1 MSVELKKTNPSCLNI
16 DLIDLNSC
24 IGNSL
29 SAINKTFVNL
39 QSAEYQMVDFFKN
52 IKTNLTTF
60 QSISTKMLVTG
71 LNIQTI
77 NDVYK
82 SPYTTVKYLSSE
94 WNKKEFSVYYPV
106 LTDIILYY
114 SNITT
119 YNNLI
124 STWFKT
130 NFLSKNFA
138 KNQIV
143 NVFVSLTYIN
153 YFDFVFRGTYLE
165 NCTPTN
171 HSNNTISCNGCGGDS
186 RNGSCNIT
194 GRMCRNA
201 YEYCNRNYTQDVDT
215 YTCQGYVRQTY
226 IYDTEHTPK
235 FYSPGSTGR
244 LSINYELNDLED
256 KFLTRII
263 KLKFKNNSDILNWEL
278 I

>member
-24 IGNSL
+24 IGDSL

-39 QSAEYQMVDFFKN
+39 QSAEYQMVDSLKN
-52 IKTNLTTF
+52 VNTNLTAF
-60 QSISTKMLVTG
+60 QSISSKLLITA

-77 NDVYK
+77 NNVFK
-82 SPYTTVKYLSSE
+82 SPYTTVQYLSSE

-106 LTDIILYY
+106 LTDIVLYY
-114 SNITT
+114 SNTTT
-119 YNNLI
+119 YTNLI

-138 KNQIV
+138 KNQNV
-143 NVFVSLTYIN
+143 NVFVSLTYVN
-153 YFDFVFRGTYLE
+153 KFDFIFKGTYLE

-171 HSNNTISCNGCGGDS
+171 HSNNSISCNGCGGDS
-186 RNGSCNIT
+186 RNAGCNIT
-194 GRMCRNA
+194 GRGCANA
-201 YEYCNRNYTQDVDT
+201 YSYCNKNSTKDVDS
-215 YTCQGYVRQTY
+215 YTCQGYVGATY
-226 IYDTEHTPK
+226 IYDTKHNPK
-235 FYSPGSTGR
+235 TYTSGSTGI

-256 KFLTRII
+256 KFVTRII
-263 KLKFKNNSDILNWEL
+263 KFKFKNNPNTLNWEL